1 MKIPNKIYDFFK
13 WFLLIVVPALT
24 TLISGLGT
32 VYDFNTTQ
40 ITAVIGLFATFLGT
54 CLGISKISYRRG
66 IHENSENN

>member
-13 WFLLIVVPALT
+13 WFLLIVVPALA

-40 ITAVIGLFATFLGT
+40 ITAVIG
-54 CLGISKISYRRG
+54 
-66 IHENSENN
+66 